1 MSHRAAVRHLKR
13 VDPVMRRIIERVGP
27 CRLAER
33 VQTNRL
39 RALVGAIIAQQISW
53 HAARTVE
60 ARFFALFGCDVADPR
75 AKCPSAEQILAMPV
89 RKLRPA
95 GLSRQK
101 VRYIR
106 DIATRASSGA
116 LPLARLGRMNDEALI
131 ECLTAVKGIGRWT
144 AEVFMLF
151 SLGHS
156 DVLPVDDLGIQ
167 HAIRLAY
174 GLRKMPSE
182 KKMLA
187 LAEAWK
193 PYRSVAS
200 WYLWRSRRESGNTK
214 LPSRK
219 SKVESPK

>member
-13 VDPVMRRIIERVGP
+13 ADPVMRRIIIRVGP
-27 CRLAER
+27 CLLHER
-33 VQTNRL
+33 VQTNPL

-60 ARFFALFGCDVADPR
+60 ARFFAIYGCDSTDRHARFPEPER
-75 AKCPSAEQILAMPV
+75 ILATPV
-89 RKLRPA
+89 RKLRAA

-101 VRYIR
+101 VSYIR
-106 DIATRASSGA
+106 DIAARAASGE
-116 LPLARLGRMNDEALI
+116 LPLAHLGRMKDDVIMER
-131 ECLTAVKGIGRWT
+131 LTAVKGIGRWT

-151 SLGHS
+151 SLGRP

-174 GLRKMPSE
+174 KLRRIPSE
-182 KKMLA
+182 KKMLE
-187 LAEAWK
+187 LAEVWR

-200 WYLWRSRRESGNTK
+200 WYLWRSRRDQTT
-214 LPSRK
+214 
-219 SKVESPK
+219 PKK

>member
-1 MSHRAAVRHLKR
+1 MSHHAAVRHLKR
-13 VDPVMRRIIERVGP
+13 ADPVMRRIIARVGP

-60 ARFFALFGCDVADPR
+60 ARFWALYGCDAANPR
-75 AKCPSAEQILAMPV
+75 AKFPSAEQILATPV
-89 RKLRPA
+89 RRLRSA

-101 VRYIR
+101 VRYIK
-106 DIATRASSGA
+106 DIAARTASGE
-116 LPLARLGRMNDEALI
+116 LPLARLGRMKADAIMER
-131 ECLTAVKGIGRWT
+131 LTAVKGIGRWT
-144 AEVFMLF
+144 AEIFMLI
-151 SLGHS
+151 SLGHP

-182 KKMLA
+182 KRMLQ
-187 LAEAWK
+187 LAECWK
-193 PYRSVAS
+193 PHRSVAA
-200 WYLWRSRRESGNTK
+200 WYLWRSRREQTTK
-214 LPSRK
+214 K
-219 SKVESPK
+219 K